1 MTTLYPD
8 QLLAAEKCEDWL
20 NNTLITCAGLWASAG
35 YGKSYTTSYLIEEV
49 ILKNTNYVPV
59 LTSMTHSAVGVLA
72 GFTGREVTTLHSF
85 MKWIPQK
92 DKETGEEYI
101 STPLMRDKNAEDILK
116 KGMILIVDE
125 AGMLGHTEDKL
136 LMDEARRCGARILKI
151 GDHKQCFPIFKE
163 GEEECV
169 PAYKSTQLYLHLT
182 EPKRVDKSDMIYKL
196 STKARL
202 CVDGAPQPELKTAL
216 NPDGSG
222 KGVRHVDDIEEMAY
236 TAFRAGIRDGNT
248 RNIKVLAFTNIRCLN
263 LNRKIRKKVMGYKDP
278 TPVVGEEMIANTS
291 ITKSSDSNEVLIR
304 NNQLVIVKEVE
315 KTESYGMPG
324 AFILF
329 EDLDGNELEEIVF
342 VPDSP
347 AKLHER
353 LKKMSAEAR
362 GLKGNGFDSEA
373 SLIWRAFYSLKE
385 SVADIRFTYA
395 VTVNKAQGCTLKH
408 ALVDLVD
415 INTCQSKEQKA
426 RLTYTAYTRPTDFL
440 TIEGNLD
447 G

>member
-1 MTTLYPD
+1 
-8 QLLAAEKCEDWL
+8 
-20 NNTLITCAGLWASAG
+20 
-35 YGKSYTTSYLIEEV
+35 
-49 ILKNTNYVPV
+49 
-59 LTSMTHSAVGVLA
+59 
-72 GFTGREVTTLHSF
+72 
-85 MKWIPQK
+85 
-92 DKETGEEYI
+92 
-101 STPLMRDKNAEDILK
+101 
-116 KGMILIVDE
+116 
-125 AGMLGHTEDKL
+125 
-136 LMDEARRCGARILKI
+136 
-151 GDHKQCFPIFKE
+151 
-163 GEEECV
+163 
-169 PAYKSTQLYLHLT
+169 
-182 EPKRVDKSDMIYKL
+182 
-196 STKARL
+196 
-202 CVDGAPQPELKTAL
+202 
-216 NPDGSG
+216 
-222 KGVRHVDDIEEMAY
+222 
-236 TAFRAGIRDGNT
+236 
-248 RNIKVLAFTNIRCLN
+248 
-263 LNRKIRKKVMGYKDP
+263 MGYKDP